1 MQASLHDAEV
11 SLRAKLAAGP
21 FLTGSNSV
29 LWTFRGSANVAG
41 IEPFPLTYMN
51 FSPVPNGV
59 QLDLWGGR
67 IHLGK
72 PRGQEDYF

>member
-11 SLRAKLAAGP
+11 SFRAKLTADP

-29 LWTFRGSANVAG
+29 PWTFRGSANMAG
-41 IEPFPLTYMN
+41 IEPFPLTYIN
-51 FSPVPNGV
+51 FSPVPSGV

-72 PRGQEDYF
+72 PRGQEAYF